1 MHKRI
6 KPFVAGAIG
15 IAQAEAV
22 AAVLVEVELYGAA
35 CFVPGFDHAVI
46 NCVRI
51 KDTIRCVTDPH
62 PVPTS
67 DPEHG
72 PWDREQR
79 AKDPAGVLN

>member
-51 KDTIRCVTDPH
+51 KDTIRRVADPTLSLLRILSMARGTGSSERRIP
-62 PVPTS
+62 PVC
-67 DPEHG
+67 
-72 PWDREQR
+72 
-79 AKDPAGVLN
+79 